1 MAEKI
6 FYITKE
12 KFEELKKEHENLL
25 AIELKKTTGDI
36 PKPFESE
43 DINPEYVNFQED
55 IESLRIKIDELG
67 NILKNYEIIKKP
79 SSGKPA
85 SIGLG
90 SAVTVEADGK
100 KDEFVIVGT
109 LEANPSSGKIS
120 NESPV
125 GSALLGHRV
134 GDKITIFT
142 PVKKTYTIKKIKY
155 FIS

>member
-1 MAEKI
+1 MTEKI

-12 KFEELKKEHENLL
+12 KFGELKKEYEDLL
-25 AIELKKTTGDI
+25 IVELNKTKGDT

-55 IESLRIKIDELG
+55 MESLRLRINDLG
-67 NILKNYEIIKKP
+67 NILKSYEIIKK
-79 SSGKPA
+79 SSSEKQN

-90 SAVTVEADGK
+90 SAVTLEINGR

-109 LEANPSSGKIS
+109 LEANPALGKIS

-142 PVKKTYTIKKIKY
+142 PIKKTYTVKRIKY
-155 FIS
+155 FTS